1 MGDFDWKKA
10 VTTIAPSLAT
20 ALAPELGLAGV
31 AIRAI
36 GQAFGMPDATEQQ
49 VSEAIAKATP
59 ADLLAMKNADQQFQ
73 KDMASIGVDLE
84 KIAADDRANARD
96 REIKTG
102 DSWTPRILGGIVVI
116 GYLAVQ
122 WYILSHIVP
131 TEMREIVLRSM
142 GTLDMAL
149 GLVLGYYFGSS
160 AGSARKDVVIGK
172 MADSGM
178 N

>member
-1 MGDFDWKKA
+1 MSNFDWKKA
-10 VTTIAPSLAT
+10 VATIAPSLAT
-20 ALAPELGLAGV
+20 ALVPELGLAGV

-36 GQAFGMPDATEQQ
+36 GQAFGLTEATEQQ
-49 VSEAIAKATP
+49 VSDAIAKATP
-59 ADLLAMKNADQQFQ
+59 ADLLALKQAAQQFE
-73 KDMASIGVDLE
+73 KDMAALGVDLE
-84 KIAADDRANARD
+84 KIAAEDRASARD

-102 DSWTPRILGGIVVI
+102 DSWTPRILAAIVVV
-116 GYLAVQ
+116 GYLSVQ

-160 AGSARKDVVIGK
+160 AGSARKDAVIGK
-172 MADSGM
+172 LSEG
-178 N
+178 

>member
-10 VTTIAPSLAT
+10 VTTVAPSLAT

-36 GQAFGMPDATEQQ
+36 GQAFGLPDATEQQ

-84 KIAADDRANARD
+84 KIAAEDRGNARD

-102 DSWTPRILGGIVVI
+102 DSWTPRILAAVVVI

-122 WYILSHIVP
+122 WYIMSHIVP

-142 GTLDMAL
+142 GTMDMAL

-172 MADSGM
+172 LAEG
-178 N
+178 

>member
-36 GQAFGMPDATEQQ
+36 GQAFDMPDATEQQ

-84 KIAADDRANARD
+84 KIAAEDRANARD

-102 DSWTPRILGGIVVI
+102 DSWTPRILGAVVVI
-116 GYLAVQ
+116 GYLLVQ

-131 TEMREIVLRSM
+131 QEMREIVLRSM

-172 MADSGM
+172 LANG
-178 N
+178 

>member
-10 VTTIAPSLAT
+10 VATIAPSLAT
-20 ALAPELGLAGV
+20 ALVPELGLAGV
-31 AIRAI
+31 AVRAI
-36 GQAFGMPDATEQQ
+36 GQAFGLTDATEQQ
-49 VSEAIAKATP
+49 VSEALAKASP
-59 ADLLAMKNADQQFQ
+59 ADLQALNDADQQFQ
-73 KDMASIGVDLE
+73 KEMAALGIDLE
-84 KIAADDRANARD
+84 KIAAEDRASARD

-102 DSWTPRILGGIVVI
+102 DSWTPRILGAIVVV

-122 WYILSHIVP
+122 WYLLSHIVP

-160 AGSARKDVVIGK
+160 AGSARKDAVIGK
-172 MADSGM
+172 LSAG
-178 N
+178 

>member
-1 MGDFDWKKA
+1 MGDFDWIKA
-10 VTTIAPSLAT
+10 VNTIAPSLAT
-20 ALAPELGLAGV
+20 ALVPELGLAGV

-84 KIAADDRANARD
+84 KIAAEDRANARD
-96 REIKTG
+96 REIRTG
-102 DSWTPRILGGIVVI
+102 DSWTPRILAAVVVL
-116 GYLAVQ
+116 GYLTVQ

-131 TEMREIVLRSM
+131 QEMREIVLRSM

-172 MADSGM
+172 LSG

>member
-10 VTTIAPSLAT
+10 VATIAPSLAT
-20 ALAPELGLAGV
+20 ALVPELGLAGV

-36 GQAFGMPDATEQQ
+36 GQAFGLTDATEQQ
-49 VSEAIAKATP
+49 VSEALAKASS
-59 ADLLAMKNADQQFQ
+59 ADLLALNNADQLFQ
-73 KDMASIGVDLE
+73 KEMTAIGVDLE

-102 DSWTPRILGGIVVI
+102 DSWTPRILGGVVVV

-122 WYILSHIVP
+122 WYIMSHIIP
-131 TEMREIVLRSM
+131 QEMREIVLRSM

-160 AGSARKDVVIGK
+160 VGSARKDAVIGK
-172 MADSGM
+172 LSEG
-178 N
+178 

>member
-10 VTTIAPSLAT
+10 VATIAPSLAT
-20 ALAPELGLAGV
+20 ALVPELGLAGV
-31 AIRAI
+31 AVRAI
-36 GQAFGMPDATEQQ
+36 GQAFGLNDATEQQ
-49 VSEAIAKATP
+49 VSEALANASS
-59 ADLLAMKNADQQFQ
+59 ADLQALNNADQQFQ
-73 KDMASIGVDLE
+73 KEMAALGIDLE
-84 KIAADDRANARD
+84 KIAAEDRASARD

-102 DSWTPRILGGIVVI
+102 DSWTPRILGSVVVV

-122 WYILSHIVP
+122 WYLLSHIVP

-160 AGSARKDVVIGK
+160 AGSARKDAVIGK
-172 MADSGM
+172 LSEG
-178 N
+178 

>member
-1 MGDFDWKKA
+1 MGDFDWKKS

-36 GQAFGMPDATEQQ
+36 GQAFGLTDATEQQ

-59 ADLLAMKNADQQFQ
+59 ADLLAIRQADQQFE
-73 KDMASIGVDLE
+73 KDMASIGVDLT
-84 KIAADDRANARD
+84 KIAAEDRANARD

-102 DSWTPRILGGIVVI
+102 DSWTPRILAAVVVI

-122 WYILSHIVP
+122 WYIMSHIVP

-142 GTLDMAL
+142 GTMDMAL

-160 AGSARKDVVIGK
+160 AGSARKDAVIGK
-172 MADSGM
+172 MAES
-178 N
+178 

>member
-1 MGDFDWKKA
+1 MMDQWKNIVA
-10 VTTIAPSLAT
+10 TVAPAIAS
-20 ALAPELGLAGV
+20 ALGTPLAGV
-31 AIRAI
+31 ATQAI
-36 GQAFGMPDATEQQ
+36 TAALGITDTSEQ
-49 VSEAIAKATP
+49 SIAAALKNATP
-59 ADLLAMKNADQQFQ
+59 DDLLKLKHAENDFAV
-73 KDMASIGVDLE
+73 SIKKLDIDLE
-84 KIAADDRANARD
+84 QIAASDRGNARN

-102 DSWTPRILGGIVVI
+102 DSWTPRILAAVVVI

-160 AGSARKDVVIGK
+160 AGSARKDGVIGK
-172 MADSGM
+172 LTDG
-178 N
+178 

>member
-1 MGDFDWKKA
+1 MGDFDWKNA

-36 GQAFGMPDATEQQ
+36 GQAFGMQDATEQQ

-59 ADLLAMKNADQQFQ
+59 ADLLAMRNADQQFQ

-84 KIAADDRANARD
+84 KIAAEDRANARD

-102 DSWTPRILGGIVVI
+102 DSWTPRILGAVVVI

-122 WYILSHIVP
+122 WYIMSHIVP

-172 MADSGM
+172 MADSEM

>member
-1 MGDFDWKKA
+1 MSDFDWKKA
-10 VTTIAPSLAT
+10 VATIAPSLAT

-36 GQAFGMPDATEQQ
+36 GQAFGLPDATEQQ

-73 KDMASIGVDLE
+73 KDMAIIGVDLE
-84 KIAADDRANARD
+84 KIAAEDRANARE

-102 DSWTPRILGGIVVI
+102 DSWTPRILAAVVVL

-131 TEMREIVLRSM
+131 QEMREIVLRSM

-160 AGSARKDVVIGK
+160 AGSARKDAVIGRL
-172 MADSGM
+172 STIQ
-178 N
+178 

>member
-10 VTTIAPSLAT
+10 VTTIAPNLAT

-36 GQAFGMPDATEQQ
+36 GQAFGLPDATEQQ
-49 VSEAIAKATP
+49 VSVAIAKATP

-102 DSWTPRILGGIVVI
+102 DSWTPRILAAVVLI

-122 WYILSHIVP
+122 WYIMSHIVP

-172 MADSGM
+172 MAGSGM

>member
-10 VTTIAPSLAT
+10 VTTVAPGLAT
-20 ALAPELGLAGV
+20 ALAPELGLVGV

-36 GQAFGMPDATEQQ
+36 GQAFGMQDATEQQ

-73 KDMASIGVDLE
+73 RDMASIGVDLE
-84 KIAADDRANARD
+84 KNAAEDRANARD

-102 DSWTPRILGGIVVI
+102 DSWTPRILGAVVVI

-122 WYILSHIVP
+122 WYIMSHIIP

-160 AGSARKDVVIGK
+160 AGSARKDAVIGK
-172 MADSGM
+172 LSGE